1 MRFAFHCIDQQTLSL
16 CSHWSFWLQDNALT
30 PKRRSYMEA
39 VSNSQLNMN
48 PMEVRAHPHRPWEYN
63 HNANKNPKATHKSS
77 NSHSRRRSPWVKW
90 PPAVPIWLQWAIA
103 RSTFW
108 RSVNSQV
115 NISDWVTS
123 NLLWFVWP
131 NSYFKREF
139 VLKFILQFP
148 GRAASPCQVSRPS
161 VAAIFKTN
169 PALIFPIL
177 FFFLLGF
184 VIGIILPLSYSMNT
198 PWDPFRRPSLD
209 KNPSAWW

>member
-1 MRFAFHCIDQQTLSL
+1 MEKVAKMHKQPQACFSLLLICCEVMKVRPIARNHTNCCMRFAFHCIDQQSLSL

-77 NSHSRRRSPWVKW
+77 NTHSRRRSPWVKW

-115 NISDWVTS
+115 TISD
-123 NLLWFVWP
+123 
-131 NSYFKREF
+131 
-139 VLKFILQFP
+139 
-148 GRAASPCQVSRPS
+148 
-161 VAAIFKTN
+161 
-169 PALIFPIL
+169 
-177 FFFLLGF
+177 
-184 VIGIILPLSYSMNT
+184 
-198 PWDPFRRPSLD
+198 
-209 KNPSAWW
+209 

>member
-1 MRFAFHCIDQQTLSL
+1 MR
-16 CSHWSFWLQDNALT
+16 WLQNEDHTWRQWAIVNWIWIRWRWGPIPIGHENT
-30 PKRRSYMEA
+30 TTMQTKIPK
-39 VSNSQLNMN
+39 Q
-48 PMEVRAHPHRPWEYN
+48 P
-63 HNANKNPKATHKSS
+63 KSS

-169 PALIFPIL
+169 PALIFVL
-177 FFFLLGF
+177 
-184 VIGIILPLSYSMNT
+184 
-198 PWDPFRRPSLD
+198 
-209 KNPSAWW
+209 